1 MLFCA
6 HGRRAQEQTA
16 VPIIVCHAPKNKVP
30 YKVLDTCHTP
40 PLGDIHAHHVFEFA
54 DFPEHRFSLWNG
66 VTLCPYC
73 HMKAHGYEPAAKKYF
88 GRV

>member
-40 PLGDIHAHHVFEFA
+40 PLLAKRERIC
-54 DFPEHRFSLWNG
+54 FSIFYPRDN
-66 VTLCPYC
+66 
-73 HMKAHGYEPAAKKYF
+73 
-88 GRV
+88 